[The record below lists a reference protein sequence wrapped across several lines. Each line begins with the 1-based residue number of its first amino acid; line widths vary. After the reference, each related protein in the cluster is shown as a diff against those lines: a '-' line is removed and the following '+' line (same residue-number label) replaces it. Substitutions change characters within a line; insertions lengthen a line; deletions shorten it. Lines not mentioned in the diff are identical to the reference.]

1 MSAHDIYECPADPQ
15 EPVRE
20 RIRDLLVREPMPDP
34 RASVSNPAPVSAII
48 AGRALRAIPS
58 AVAVGLLVALFW
70 AGLTLS

>member
-34 RASVSNPAPVSAII
+34 RAEPFDPRSDQSTRYGWII
-48 AGRALRAIPS
+48 AI
-58 AVAVGLLVALFW
+58 VGLIATVIVSLL
-70 AGLTLS
+70 